1 MGALMK
7 AAVVVLA
14 TLVSVAAN
22 AQYLNYQP
30 APCVPSSQPNP
41 DFPLHVHVL
50 GVHWQRDSWGYRGWG
65 RANLV
70 GDHAEGLEYS
80 FSCGLRFMYNAQEE
94 EFYQARW
101 KKPHQKLEILMQ
113 QIGAKKPEKC
123 ELSVAERARPYVLG
137 PLREVQ

>member
-1 MGALMK
+1 MK
-7 AAVVVLA
+7 AAVVVLV
-14 TLVSVAAN
+14 TLVSVVAN

-30 APCVPSSQPNP
+30 APCVPAEQPNP
-41 DFPLHVHVL
+41 DFPLRVHVL
-50 GVHWQRDSWGYRGWG
+50 GINWQHNGWGYRGWG

-70 GDHAEGLEYS
+70 GDQAEGLEYT
-80 FSCGLRFMYNAQEE
+80 FSCGDRFMRNAQGD

-123 ELSVAERARPYVLG
+123 ELEVAERARPYVLG
-137 PLREVQ
+137 PVRQVQ